1 MPKTIDLNKYAVF
14 ETPQLEVKKVY
25 DTIEDYKAVEKF
37 NKSMVEVHRVQVQDL
52 PLVRPPSK
60 ITRMGCR

>member
-37 NKSMVEVHRVQVQDL
+37 NKSMVEVHRDYFTKEK
-52 PLVRPPSK
+52 R
-60 ITRMGCR
+60 

>member
-1 MPKTIDLNKYAVF
+1 MPKTIDLNRYAVF

-37 NKSMVEVHRVQVQDL
+37 NKSMVEVHRDYFTKEKRSCISAKK
-52 PLVRPPSK
+52 LVL
-60 ITRMGCR
+60 TE